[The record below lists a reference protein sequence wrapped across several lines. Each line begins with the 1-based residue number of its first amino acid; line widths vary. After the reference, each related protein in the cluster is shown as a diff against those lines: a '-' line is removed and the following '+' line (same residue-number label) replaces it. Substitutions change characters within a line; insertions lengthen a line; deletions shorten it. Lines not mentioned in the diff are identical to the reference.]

1 MRLNEFASA
10 ADTLALWKQV
20 SDSVWS
26 AVSQQAETEK
36 RQRAAVASKPK
47 KHKSS
52 AARVPTPMH
61 ISTPVPQQ
69 TKKPQQKVK
78 PQAATPKLPP
88 STKPI
93 APMQK
98 EPAPVSTQATPK
110 QLTFNPSQNN
120 AEPQAVIA
128 NPAAVKA
135 PSSANPAAMQQP
147 LTPQQMRLQ
156 RQNHGYL
163 ARNSAAAKRM

>member
-20 SDSVWS
+20 SDSVWA
-26 AVSQQAETEK
+26 AVSQQAEMEK
-36 RQRAAVASKPK
+36 RQRAVVVSKPK

-52 AARVPTPMH
+52 ATRLPTPIR
-61 ISTPVPQQ
+61 ISTPVPPQA
-69 TKKPQQKVK
+69 KNLQQKVK
-78 PQAATPKLPP
+78 PQAATLKQPP

-93 APMQK
+93 APLQK
-98 EPAPVSTQATPK
+98 QPAPVSTQASPK
-110 QLTFNPSQNN
+110 QLAVNPSQNN
-120 AEPQAVIA
+120 AEPQAASA
-128 NPAAVKA
+128 NPAAIKV
-135 PSSANPAAMQQP
+135 PSSANPATLQQP

>member
-20 SDSVWS
+20 SDSVWA
-26 AVSQQAETEK
+26 AVNQQAETEK
-36 RQRAAVASKPK
+36 RQRATVASKPK

-52 AARVPTPMH
+52 ATRVPTPIH
-61 ISTPVPQQ
+61 ISTPVPPQP
-69 TKKPQQKVK
+69 KKPQQKAK
-78 PQAATPKLPP
+78 PQAATLKLPP

-98 EPAPVSTQATPK
+98 EPAPVSTQASPK
-110 QLTFNPSQNN
+110 QLAVNPSQNN
-120 AEPQAVIA
+120 AEPQAASA
-128 NPAAVKA
+128 NPAAVKV
-135 PSSANPAAMQQP
+135 PSSVNPATLQQP